1 MDEWITQQPKVRLAS
16 KFERQV
22 DRRTF
27 VDKKGLYDGVSVQPL
42 THNKAKTKQKKNKKK
57 TKQTKPKQNT
67 NQRNQ
72 KSLWSNRA
80 TRAAAAAAAAEVEV
94 ATTSKTN
101 AFDLDCLI
109 TNDWP
114 RLSNR

>member
-42 THNKAKTKQKKNKKK
+42 THNKAKTKQKKTKKK
-57 TKQTKPKQNT
+57 QNKQSQNKTQTKET
-67 NQRNQ
+67 RNHCDRTERQEQQPQQQQQ
-72 KSLWSNRA
+72 K
-80 TRAAAAAAAAEVEV
+80 
-94 ATTSKTN
+94 
-101 AFDLDCLI
+101 
-109 TNDWP
+109 
-114 RLSNR
+114 

>member
-42 THNKAKTKQKKNKKK
+42 THNKAKTKQKKKQKKK
-57 TKQTKPKQNT
+57 QNKQSQNKTQTKET
-67 NQRNQ
+67 RNHCDRTERQEQQPQQQQQ
-72 KSLWSNRA
+72 K
-80 TRAAAAAAAAEVEV
+80 
-94 ATTSKTN
+94 
-101 AFDLDCLI
+101 
-109 TNDWP
+109 
-114 RLSNR
+114 